1 MDVALFGGSFDPP
14 HVGHV
19 LAVAYVLSTGGFDR
33 ALIVPV
39 LSHAF
44 GKQLAPYEH
53 RVAMTRIAMDELRAA
68 EVSTVEETLG
78 VPSRTLRTVQ
88 HLKRSHPRWKLRLVI
103 GADVH
108 RERQAWLGYEEL
120 ERLAPP
126 LVLGRVGVENA
137 DAPEPI
143 LPAVSS
149 TDVRALLSNAS
160 GPRNANREL
169 ARLVPHGV
177 LTYIEEHGLYR

>member
-33 ALIVPV
+33 ALVVPV
-39 LSHAF
+39 LAHAF
-44 GKQLAPYEH
+44 GKRLAPYEH

-68 EVSTVEETLG
+68 EVSTVEESLG
-78 VPSRTLRTVQ
+78 APSRTLRTVQ
-88 HLKRSHPRWKLRLVI
+88 HLNRVHPTWKLRLVI

-108 RERQAWLGYEEL
+108 RDRHEWLGYTEL
-120 ERLAPP
+120 ERMAPP

-137 DAPEPI
+137 EAPEPI

-149 TDVRALLSNAS
+149 TAVRELLAKTA
-160 GPRNANREL
+160 GPRCANAEL

-177 LTYIEEHGLYR
+177 LTYIDEHGLYR

>member
-33 ALIVPV
+33 ALVVPV

-44 GKQLAPYEH
+44 GKRLVSFEH
-53 RVAMTRIAMDELRAA
+53 RVAMTRIAMDDLRAA
-68 EVSTVEETLG
+68 EVSTVEEKLG
-78 VPSRTLRTVQ
+78 DPSRTLRTVQ
-88 HLKRSHPRWKLRLVI
+88 YLRRAHPKWKLRLVV

-108 RERQAWLGYEEL
+108 RERHEWFGYDEIEK
-120 ERLAPP
+120 LAPP
-126 LVLGRVGVENA
+126 LVLGRVGVENP

-149 TDVRALLSNAS
+149 TEVRALLTNTD
-160 GPRNANREL
+160 GPRVSNPEL
-169 ARLVPHGV
+169 SRLVPHGV